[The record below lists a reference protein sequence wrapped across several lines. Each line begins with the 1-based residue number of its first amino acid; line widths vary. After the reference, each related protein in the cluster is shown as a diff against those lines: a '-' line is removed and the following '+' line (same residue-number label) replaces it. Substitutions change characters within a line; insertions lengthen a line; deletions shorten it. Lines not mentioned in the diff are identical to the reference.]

1 MAPMLNRRAAL
12 IGLGGLAS
20 VWTVPVVAAAQAA
33 GQPVLAWT
41 PKALTPD
48 QARTLAAACERII
61 PATDTPGAVAAGVP
75 QFIDRQLADWF
86 EPAEAERLRSGLVG
100 LDAEARAKAGAPFAA
115 LPAARQDAL
124 LREADAE
131 GQAAAKQLK
140 PHWFLSLREITTV
153 AYFTSEPGATKAL
166 RYDPVPGDYRGCVP
180 LKDIGR
186 GWATA

>member
-1 MAPMLNRRAAL
+1 MAPMLNRRGAL

-20 VWTVPVVAAAQAA
+20 LWAVPVVAAQATA
-33 GQPVLAWT
+33 VLAWT
-41 PKALTPD
+41 PTALTQD

-61 PATDTPGAVAAGVP
+61 PATDTPGAIAAGAP

-86 EPAEAERLRSGLVG
+86 EPLEAERLRAGLAH
-100 LDAEARAKAGAPFAA
+100 LDAQARAKDGVPFAA

-131 GQAAAKQLK
+131 GQVAAKQLK
-140 PHWFLSLREITTV
+140 PHWFLSLREMTTV
-153 AYFTSEPGATKAL
+153 AYFTSEPGATRAL
-166 RYDPVPGDYRGCVP
+166 RYDPIPGDYRGCVP

-186 GWATA
+186 GWATT